1 MASSVVQNPSSIAFA
16 VVEFPFVVDRSNP
29 VVQRSIAHIL
39 RQRVKAS
46 VHNDIIGIKEG
57 SKAKWLSIQNIS
69 LPKQLST
76 FNTQRRKI
84 RKKLLSRQTRR
95 GASQTLFIFKKRA
108 LVHLCSVLNCIFQ
121 SLNCNCQCSFLYSST
136 SKITHIQ
143 CQSIIIICSHTK
155 GK

>member
-1 MASSVVQNPSSIAFA
+1 MASKMSERLNFKSVEELLG
-16 VVEFPFVVDRSNP
+16 VVNEEAGICVMSNL
-29 VVQRSIAHIL
+29 RHCLSAASLALIAHAFS
-39 RQRVKAS
+39 RFMTA
-46 VHNDIIGIKEG
+46 
-57 SKAKWLSIQNIS
+57 QNI
-69 LPKQLST
+69 LVPETAPKTNYFSARP
-76 FNTQRRKI
+76 FSKI
-84 RKKLLSRQTRR
+84 RKKLLSKQTRR